1 MVRSRRPPEPRSA
14 VRRPRPYG
22 LVAGQ
27 LDFRDVSVV
36 LALGQGVPC
45 RVRHAGAGSVSE
57 RHVLAFE
64 HFGGVP
70 GRVRY
75 DNLKTAVV
83 SSLAA
88 MMVWGAVPDVHP
100 LVASTVVDLLDT
112 VTGCILAGLGVSP
125 AESRVILD
133 ALLVHDPSAN

>member
-1 MVRSRRPPEPRSA
+1 
-14 VRRPRPYG
+14 
-22 LVAGQ
+22 
-27 LDFRDVSVV
+27 
-36 LALGQGVPC
+36 
-45 RVRHAGAGSVSE
+45 
-57 RHVLAFE
+57 
-64 HFGGVP
+64 
-70 GRVRY
+70 VRY